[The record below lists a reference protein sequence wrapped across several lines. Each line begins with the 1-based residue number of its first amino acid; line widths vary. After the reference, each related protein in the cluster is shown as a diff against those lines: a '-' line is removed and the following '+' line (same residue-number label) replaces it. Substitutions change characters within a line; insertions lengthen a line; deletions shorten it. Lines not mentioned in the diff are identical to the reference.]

1 MSTDAPDEK
10 PVESD
15 ETAPAPEPLVCASCS
30 APLDDDQ
37 TYCLECG
44 TPTAKAP
51 RLSRGRGRG
60 AVALGLAVLGLGTGG
75 LAWAVASDRN
85 PSGPVA
91 SSTTTSGT
99 APPATGATTIDT
111 NGVPTVLPP
120 VTSGT
125 PSTPTDPAVTDT
137 TFVTATSGTGSL
149 PAPTTDPTAS
159 TAALTETTATAT
171 AGTTATDPGP
181 ASTGTDT
188 GSTASDWPAG
198 RTAWTAVLASARNR
212 PEAESVRD
220 RAQGDGEKAGI
231 LVSAD
236 HSELKPGFF
245 VVFSGVFSSR
255 QTAINQAA
263 RLKGSFARAYARK
276 ITG

>member
-1 MSTDAPDEK
+1 VSTDAPDDRPIE
-10 PVESD
+10 PD
-15 ETAPAPEPLVCASCS
+15 GTAPTPEPLVCASCS

-91 SSTTTSGT
+91 SSTTASGT
-99 APPATGATTIDT
+99 APAVTTIDT
-111 NGVPTVLPP
+111 TGVPTLPP

-125 PSTPTDPAVTDT
+125 PSTPTDPAATDT

-149 PAPTTDPTAS
+149 PPPTTATSATTVSTAS
-159 TAALTETTATAT
+159 TTIAETT
-171 AGTTATDPGP
+171 TTTDTGP
-181 ASTGTDT
+181 ASTETDT

-212 PEAESVRD
+212 SEAESVRD

-245 VVFSGVFSSR
+245 VVFSGVFGNR
-255 QTAINQAA
+255 QTAIDQAA